1 METHLMGKTVLVT
14 DPTRN
19 FGPATA
25 LAFAREGANLLLNSP
40 DGGDR
45 LEQTVREATRL
56 GVKAVTHQC
65 DVADQTQVSQL
76 VAKGLSEFGR
86 LDVVIN
92 NALFALPSQSLA
104 DTTFEVWS
112 RKIQVEITGSL
123 LICQAVLPAMVER
136 QWGRIINYIGLAGF
150 QGTDAASATT
160 ELGLVGLTRGI
171 AREYGKHNIT
181 ANCIGPGG
189 VKNEDGFGDSSGVGP
204 GEPPAPAAGDPIPRL
219 GNPQE
224 AAFLAVSLASQDAGY
239 ITGQCLLVNGGKYFL

>member
-1 METHLMGKTVLVT
+1 METYLTGKTVLVT
-14 DPTRN
+14 DATRN

-25 LAFAREGANLLLNSP
+25 LAFAREGANLLLNSA

-45 LEQTVREATRL
+45 LEQTVREAARL
-56 GVKAVTHQC
+56 GVKAVTYQG
-65 DVADQTQVSQL
+65 DVANQTQVTQL
-76 VAKGLSEFGR
+76 VAKGLSEFGS

-92 NALFALPSQSLA
+92 NALFALPFQSLE

-112 RKIQVEITGSL
+112 RKIQVEITGAL
-123 LICQAVLPAMVER
+123 MIIQAVLPGMVER

-189 VKNEDGFGDSSGVGP
+189 VKNEDRP
-204 GEPPAPAAGDPIPRL
+204 GEPLAPALGDPIPRL
-219 GNPQE
+219 GNPNE